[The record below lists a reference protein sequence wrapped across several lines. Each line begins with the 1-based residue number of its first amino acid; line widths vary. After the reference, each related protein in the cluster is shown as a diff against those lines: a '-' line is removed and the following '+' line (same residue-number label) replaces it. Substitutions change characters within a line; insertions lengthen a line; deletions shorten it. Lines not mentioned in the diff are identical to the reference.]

1 MNSVNLIGRIT
12 NDLVLKDIGTGKV
25 VNFSLAI
32 NSKKDKAVFV
42 NVTAFN
48 QIAENLVKY
57 QKKGSLIGLGGYL
70 QDNSYTDK
78 NGNNVYT
85 LKVMATNIEYLGG
98 TNKEDKADENKV
110 TFNHNNDFKLV
121 PQLDDDDIPF

>member
-48 QIAENLVKY
+48 QIAESLVKY

-98 TNKEDKADENKV
+98 TNKEAKADEKV
-110 TFNHNNDFKLV
+110 TFNHNNDFKLQ
-121 PQLDDDDIPF
+121 PQALDDDDIPF

>member
-12 NDLVLKDIGTGKV
+12 NDLELKDIGTGKV
-25 VNFSLAI
+25 VNFSLAV
-32 NSKKDKAVFV
+32 NSKKDKATFI

-48 QIAENLVKY
+48 QIAENLIKY
-57 QKKGSLIGLGGYL
+57 QKKGSLIGLSGYL
-70 QDNSYTDK
+70 QDNSYKDK

-98 TNKEDKADENKV
+98 ANKEDKVE
-110 TFNHNNDFKLV
+110 FNEANNFKYEAKFEK
-121 PQLDDDDIPF
+121 LDDDDIPF